1 MNDSTIISS
10 SFVFDK
16 NNSRFSILNI
26 YDDDIDDINVNDN
39 VNVNDNYHRNSFLKR
54 QLKQSNMTIEKKE
67 LAFQTNKCYCSI
79 M

>member
-1 MNDSTIISS
+1 MNESLSS

-26 YDDDIDDINVNDN
+26 YNDSDDFEDSKYNKKNIKKQFKKTI
-39 VNVNDNYHRNSFLKR
+39 LK
-54 QLKQSNMTIEKKE
+54 KQ
-67 LAFQTNKCYCSI
+67 AFKTNKCYCCI

>member
-1 MNDSTIISS
+1 MNESLSS

-26 YDDDIDDINVNDN
+26 YNDSDDFEDFEDSKYNKEKIRKQFKETI
-39 VNVNDNYHRNSFLKR
+39 LK
-54 QLKQSNMTIEKKE
+54 KKE
-67 LAFQTNKCYCSI
+67 EEKLNTNKCYCCI